1 MRKPIKE
8 SCELIR
14 AKRMIKLL
22 GDLLEEAFVAER
34 AEFRK
39 GIAYGIVIGG
49 IIVGLTILI

>member
-39 GIAYGIVIGG
+39 GMAYGIVIGG

>member
-1 MRKPIKE
+1 MKKPIKE

-14 AKRMIKLL
+14 ARRINLLL
-22 GDLLEEAFVAER
+22 GELLEEAFVAER

-39 GIAYGIVIGG
+39 GLAYGIVIGG